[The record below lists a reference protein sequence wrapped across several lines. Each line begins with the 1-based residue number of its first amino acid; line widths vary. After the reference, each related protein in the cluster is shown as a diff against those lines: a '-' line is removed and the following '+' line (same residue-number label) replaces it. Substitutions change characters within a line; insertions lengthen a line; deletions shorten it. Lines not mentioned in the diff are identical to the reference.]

1 MIMYSYAYKKL
12 ALGVA
17 LGALLTACNNNDDS
31 STSTT
36 PKPTTKTIS
45 GTAAAGAPIVGQVT
59 IKDANGV
66 LKTVNLDIN
75 GKYSIDVTELTAP
88 FVFRAQG
95 KVGARNVSL
104 FSAATSTD
112 INHTINITP
121 FTDLMIANLAG
132 QAAEKYFEN
141 PAFSKL
147 TTDELNSART
157 VLTQRLLPALTSLGV
172 SSSFDLLRSA
182 FSANHTGFD
191 AVMDTVQVTVD
202 PVTNKALIKDLINNK
217 EIVDDLAS
225 KTDNT
230 LLPTPVIPLAGAIA
244 DLQAIDN
251 QIKAFGA
258 LFAKGLPTEAALRP
272 FLVSDGSYLDSG
284 DDLETGIHNFMTD
297 SGMIGVSLSQP
308 TIIERIS
315 ETELRIAFQV
325 DLVDEGIS
333 AYELVFKKEGAVWK
347 VKGNQKPFEQNVE
360 ALNVYFKAAVKFE
373 RKLELRVNSVPPAV
387 SYIKIT
393 GAGLSA
399 PLLMQRNVESSNSWG
414 YVKADNSIDY
424 SSWLS
429 ECGEQA
435 ELSPCIDFSKVGS
448 DAIYTFQALN
458 QNKQPI
464 LKTFTQILP
473 RPPVTNADAQANVKK
488 WFADVVSVTPA
499 NYTSIVNGTNISVSV
514 AIPTD
519 SAYVFRGL
527 SYNGGGTRVESHR
540 LGTDGKTVNLTWSG
554 NTPTFK
560 PSIDIWT
567 TGAYSRR
574 FLTVTS
580 HP

>member
-1 MIMYSYAYKKL
+1 MNSYKKL
-12 ALGVA
+12 ALSVA
-17 LGALLTACNNNDDS
+17 LGALLTACNSNNDS
-31 STSTT
+31 SNNSAT
-36 PKPTTKTIS
+36 PTPTAKTIS

-75 GKYSIDVTELTAP
+75 GKYSIDVTGLTAP

-95 KVGARNVSL
+95 KAGTRTVSL
-104 FSAATSTD
+104 FSAATSED

-141 PAFSKL
+141 PVFSKL

-172 SSSFDLLRSA
+172 PGSFDLLRSA

-202 PVTNKALIKDLINNK
+202 PATNKASITDLINNQK
-217 EIVDDLAS
+217 IIDDLAS

-244 DLQAIDN
+244 DLQAIES
-251 QIKAFGA
+251 QLKAFSA
-258 LFAKGLPTEAALRP
+258 LFSKGLPTDAALRP
-272 FLVSDGSYLDSG
+272 FLVNDGSYLDAG

-297 SGMIGVSLSQP
+297 SEMIGVTLNQP
-308 TIIERIS
+308 TIVERVND
-315 ETELRIAFQV
+315 TELRIEFQV
-325 DLVDEGIS
+325 NLVNEGLS
-333 AYELVFKKEGAVWK
+333 TYEVIFKKDGSVWK
-347 VKGNQKPFEQNVE
+347 IKGDQKPFEHGLQ
-360 ALNVYFKAAVKFE
+360 ALNVFYKTDVKFE
-373 RKLELRVNSVPPAV
+373 RKLDLSINHVPPAV

-399 PLLMQRNVESSNSWG
+399 PLLMQRTVGSSSRWG
-414 YVKADNSIDY
+414 YVKADNSVD
-424 SSWLS
+424 STSWLS

-435 ELSPCIDFSKVGS
+435 ELSPCIDFSKVPS
-448 DAIYTFQALN
+448 DTVYTFQALD

-464 LKTFTQILP
+464 LKSFTDVLP
-473 RPPVTNADAQANVKK
+473 RSPVTNADAQANVKK
-488 WFADVVSVTPA
+488 WFADVTSVTPA
-499 NYTSIVNGTNISVSV
+499 NYGSIVNGTNISVSV
-514 AIPTD
+514 ATPTD

-527 SYNGGGTRVESHR
+527 SYSADGTRVESHR
-540 LGTDGKTVNLTWSG
+540 LGADGKTVNLTWSG
-554 NTPTFK
+554 STPTSQ
-560 PSIDIWT
+560 PGIDLWT
-567 TGAYSRR
+567 KDSYGRR

>member
-1 MIMYSYAYKKL
+1 MYSCVYKKL

-17 LGALLTACNNNDDS
+17 LGALLTACNSNDDN

-36 PKPTTKTIS
+36 SQPTAKTIS

-95 KVGARNVSL
+95 KAGARNVSL
-104 FSAATSTD
+104 FSAATSAD

-147 TTDELNSART
+147 TADELNSART

-172 SSSFDLLRSA
+172 ASSFDLLRSA

-202 PVTNKALIKDLINNK
+202 PITNKALIKDLINNK

-251 QIKAFGA
+251 QLKAFTA
-258 LFAKGLPTEAALRP
+258 LFAKGLPAAAALRQL
-272 FLVSDGSYLDSG
+272 FVSDGSFLEDGLDLDSSIS
-284 DDLETGIHNFMTD
+284 EFITD
-297 SGMIGVSLSQP
+297 SEMIGTQVSQP
-308 TIIERIS
+308 TILKRIS
-315 ETELRIAFQV
+315 DTELEVEFQ
-325 DLVDEGIS
+325 DLQTGES
-333 AYELVFKKEGAVWK
+333 HNFFFKKEGTVWK
-347 VKGNQKPFEQNVE
+347 IKGNQKLLGENIE
-360 ALNVYFKAAVKFE
+360 ALNVYFAENAGRFE
-373 RKLELRVNSVPPAV
+373 RKLDVGIFYAPPAV
-387 SYIKIT
+387 SYLKVT
-393 GAGLSA
+393 GAGLSS
-399 PLLMQRNVESSNSWG
+399 PLLMQRNVQSSNSWG
-414 YVKADNSIDY
+414 YVKADNSIDH

-435 ELSPCIDFSKVGS
+435 ELSPCIDFSKVGT
-448 DAIYTFQALN
+448 DAVYTFQALD

-464 LKTFTQILP
+464 LKAFTQVLP

-488 WFADVVSVTPA
+488 WFANVVSVTPA

-527 SYNGGGTRVESHR
+527 SYNGGGTRVEGHR
-540 LGTDGKTVNLTWSG
+540 LSTDGKTVNLTWSG
-554 NTPTFK
+554 STPTVK
-560 PSIDIWT
+560 PNIDIWT